1 MLRTRA
7 VPALLLAVFAATPAC
22 RSDHRVPAMDERAAV
37 PRTVPMPQAPAGTI
51 YPRPAAVASEAA
63 APATPVVE
71 EAQPLPEADAA
82 PLAPG
87 EAPFPPPVAPQP
99 PAEPEDEHEG
109 HDGQR
114 R

>member
-7 VPALLLAVFAATPAC
+7 VPALLLAFIAATPAC

-37 PRTVPMPQAPAGTI
+37 PRTAPMPQAPAGTI

-63 APATPVVE
+63 AAAAPVVE
-71 EAQPLPEADAA
+71 PAQPLPEADAA

-87 EAPFPPPVAPQP
+87 VAPAAPPVAPQP
-99 PAEPEDEHEG
+99 PAGSEDEHAG
-109 HDGQR
+109 HDGR
-114 R
+114 